1 MSPNQFVSSARRRKE
16 AVPSKIEGMLDR
28 LESIKETVSDAK
40 AKKQLATV
48 IKQLRK
54 LLQDVETERNK
65 SLDMIN
71 QLRARFAE
79 LEAAVGAAQE
89 GSKAEF
95 NASPLAGSQSQA
107 TEGTSSS
114 VTPLNLAASFK
125 GVIEAIQSEARQTPG
140 IATTVKSM
148 DLEVKGLVQVLD
160 DKNTMLVLPGIN
172 SGIDPNALST
182 LRVSFGAIPVAAPP
196 PESFVP
202 PTPTVTVP
210 NVTQKPLSEAT
221 SILHNANLL
230 VGNVT
235 EQSVAGAAPGTVI
248 SQQPVAG
255 TSVAPQTTV
264 DLVLAK
270 AIGTVTCPNLIGTPQ
285 KKAIEALNAAG
296 LTVGQI
302 QQEESSGPP
311 DVVIRQNPPAGSQV
325 APGTAV
331 NLVIAT
337 SAKTVIVPNL
347 INELLDQA
355 RIVLTSAGLK
365 LGRVQQAESSA
376 PANTVIQQD
385 PLPGDPAPPGS
396 AVDLIVS
403 LGGKPVTIPN
413 LVGLT
418 LAKATKRLE
427 TAGLHVGQVK
437 KQPSTGTPGAVLRQT
452 PVAETVVPA
461 GSNVDLIVDER

>member
-1 MSPNQFVSSARRRKE
+1 
-16 AVPSKIEGMLDR
+16 VPSKIEGMLDR
-28 LESIKETVSDAK
+28 LESIKETISDAK
-40 AKKQLATV
+40 AKKQLTTV

-71 QLRARFAE
+71 QLRERFAE
-79 LEAAVGAAQE
+79 LEAAVGAAE
-89 GSKAEF
+89 EASKAEVK
-95 NASPLAGSQSQA
+95 ASRPASSQPQA
-107 TEGTSSS
+107 AEGTSSS

-148 DLEVKGLVQVLD
+148 DIEVKGLVQVLD

-182 LRVSFGAIPVAAPP
+182 LRVSFGAIPVSAPP
-196 PESFVP
+196 PENFVP
-202 PTPTVTVP
+202 PTLTVTVP

-221 SILHNANLL
+221 NILHNANLL

-270 AIGTVTCPNLIGTPQ
+270 AIQTVTCPNLIGTPQ
-285 KKAIEALNAAG
+285 KKAMDALAAAG

-302 QQEESSGPP
+302 QQEVSSGPP
-311 DVVIRQNPPAGSQV
+311 DVVIRQNPPPGSQV

-347 INELLDQA
+347 IMELLDQA
-355 RIVLTSAGLK
+355 RIALTSAGLK

-403 LGGKPVTIPN
+403 LGGKAVTIPN
-413 LVGLT
+413 IVGLS

-427 TAGLHVGQVK
+427 AAGLQVGQVK
-437 KQPSTGTPGAVLRQT
+437 KQPSAGTPGAVLRQS
-452 PVAETVVPA
+452 PAAETVVPA
-461 GSNVDLIVDER
+461 GSTVDLIVDER